1 MHCRK
6 RFSRKKIHKSGFCRE
21 CLDELRV
28 MYKDVKIPFLEP
40 NEEKKDKWK
49 KRELQQKG
57 VWNKPMLITKVYKKW
72 RWYKSDVRSG
82 WYYKIGKKEFGIYE
96 SEREAQVSLL
106 LRLKSYS

>member
-1 MHCRK
+1 
-6 RFSRKKIHKSGFCRE
+6 
-21 CLDELRV
+21 

-40 NEEKKDKWK
+40 DEEKKDKWK

-57 VWNKPMLITKVYKKW
+57 MWNQPMLITKVYKKW

>member
-1 MHCRK
+1 
-6 RFSRKKIHKSGFCRE
+6 
-21 CLDELRV
+21 

-40 NEEKKDKWK
+40 DEEKKDKWK

-96 SEREAQVSLL
+96 SEREAQASLL
-106 LRLKSYS
+106 MRLKSYS

>member
-1 MHCRK
+1 
-6 RFSRKKIHKSGFCRE
+6 
-21 CLDELRV
+21 

-40 NEEKKDKWK
+40 DEEKKDKWK

-57 VWNKPMLITKVYKKW
+57 MWNQPMLITKVYKKW

-96 SEREAQVSLL
+96 SEREAQASLL
-106 LRLKSYS
+106 MRLKSYS

>member
-1 MHCRK
+1 
-6 RFSRKKIHKSGFCRE
+6 
-21 CLDELRV
+21 

-40 NEEKKDKWK
+40 DEEKKDKWK
-49 KRELQQKG
+49 KREIQQTG
-57 VWNKPMLITKVYKKW
+57 MWNQPMLITKVYKKW